1 MSDLKAIKARLE
13 AASPGPWRALTG
25 AKQRSHEMHFGLP
38 ISSAAFPMVLANNE
52 FVLGELSAWTSDG
65 DRDLIVNARADI
77 NRLLEEVSILREH
90 LAAVL
95 AGGGNDQTCIDAR
108 RYLAHPER
116 QP

>member
-13 AASPGPWRALTG
+13 AASPGPWRALSG
-25 AKQRSHEMHFGLP
+25 AKQRSHETHFGGP
-38 ISSAAFPMVLANNE
+38 VGSAAFPMVLANNE
-52 FVLGELSAWTSDG
+52 AVLGEFSAWMSDG
-65 DRDLIVNARADI
+65 DRALVVNARADI

-108 RYLAHPER
+108 RYLAIPER